1 MASDDE
7 RSQYLS
13 IHTRLPAN
21 QFSDNDQVEP
31 LQTESSDSSA
41 NFEEQ
46 AGLNRTPTG
55 RSVRQRTFEPIS
67 HNDPGELRRLAST
80 FTHEPTEALEKRKS
94 PYGVNLSDPAL
105 DPKSPDFDVYKWS
118 QM

>member
-1 MASDDE
+1 MSSDDE

-13 IHTRLPAN
+13 IHTEIPAN
-21 QFSDNDQVEP
+21 QRSDNDQVEP
-31 LQTESSDSSA
+31 SQTESSDSSA
-41 NFEEQ
+41 NLKEQ
-46 AGLNRTPTG
+46 AGLNRTSTG

-67 HNDPGELRRLAST
+67 HSDPRELRRLAST
-80 FTHEPTEALEKRKS
+80 FTDEPTEPLEKRKS

-105 DPKSPDFDVYKWS
+105 DPKSPEFDVYKWS